1 MMPKKW
7 KWTQESIIHLVLS
20 MLGLMITAESVQI
33 GFGTLRRPGSGLFPF
48 LCGIIL
54 FLLNIIPLIHPSEA
68 EPQASLFAKKD
79 DNKTFLFLILTFF
92 SWILLM
98 PYLGWLSITFFVTL
112 SFSKILRLEG
122 WRKPLLLSFGNTAL
136 SYFLFDYL
144 LYLDLPRGFGG

>member
-1 MMPKKW
+1 MRKKW
-7 KWTQESIIHLVLS
+7 EWSQESIICFILS
-20 MLGLMITAESVQI
+20 MLGLVIVIESVQI

-54 FLLNIIPLIHPSEA
+54 FLLNIFPLLYPPAVKPH
-68 EPQASLFAKKD
+68 ASLFVNKD
-79 DNKTFLFLILTFF
+79 ENKTFLFLILTFF

-98 PYLGWLSITFFVTL
+98 PYLGWLLITFFVTL

-122 WRKPLLLSFGNTAL
+122 WKKPILLSLGNTAL
-136 SYFLFDYL
+136 SYFLFDYC

>member
-1 MMPKKW
+1 MRKKW
-7 KWTQESIIHLVLS
+7 EWSQASIIHFILTA
-20 MLGLMITAESVQI
+20 LGLMIIAESVQI

-54 FLLNIIPLIHPSEA
+54 FLLNIFPLIYPPA
-68 EPQASLFAKKD
+68 DKPRVSLFTNKD
-79 DNKTFLFLILTFF
+79 ENKTFLFFILTFF

-98 PYLGWLSITFFVTL
+98 PYLGWLVITFFVTL

-122 WRKPLLLSFGNTAL
+122 WKKPILLSLTNTAL
-136 SYFLFDYL
+136 SYFLFDYC